1 MTTTTC
7 SGSVIALGQSE
18 FSLQGTRYAYIE
30 IRRRDG
36 RILRADDVVVLNGVG
51 SLLYQ
56 GVEGRFHFDAAR
68 LRTATVRQLFGI
80 RRSDGR
86 WAYDAAQVR
95 VTAAV
100 QNIVQGALT
109 AFVFV
114 GIPFLLLGLLQLVYS
129 IGTARLRHDEFF
141 DGEAQGGGGGARQD
155 EVIRI

>member
-7 SGSVIALGQSE
+7 SGTVIALGQSE
-18 FSLQGTRYAYIE
+18 LSLQGRRYAYIE
-30 IRRRDG
+30 IERQDG
-36 RILRADDVVVLNGVG
+36 RILRADDVVVLNEVG
-51 SLLYQ
+51 SLLHE
-56 GVEGRFHFDAAR
+56 GVQGRFHFDAAR
-68 LRTATVRQLFGI
+68 LKTATIRQLFGI

-86 WAYDAAQVR
+86 WGYDAAQVR
-95 VTAAV
+95 VTAAIH
-100 QNIVQGALT
+100 NIVQGALT

-141 DGEAQGGGGGARQD
+141 GSEAQGDGPKRRD